1 MTKSSSARVER
12 RLEVQYRKVGDLRPY
27 DGNARKHSKRQI
39 RQIAK
44 SMDTFGFTQPILI
57 NTGLMVVAGHGRLE
71 AAKLR
76 GMAEVPTVML
86 PEMSEAETRAYILA
100 DNRLA
105 ELATW
110 DDYQLGV
117 ELEFLVESDFE
128 FEVTGFDTP
137 DLDKLLSG
145 ASASEER
152 VNLPEPDAP
161 AVSRL
166 GDLWTI
172 GNHRILCADAQD
184 TASYERLLGDERAQ
198 MVFTDPPFNVS
209 MRRYASGHNG
219 AKLHREFEMASGDM
233 TEAQYTDFLTN
244 VLKRV
249 AAFSEPG
256 SIHYVCIDWKHMG
269 EMLAAGRVAYTE
281 LKNLVVWGKTNF
293 GLGSFYRSQHELV
306 FVFKSGTG
314 KHINN
319 FGMGAKGRT
328 RSNLWTYAGANG
340 FRKGRREDLGDHP
353 TVKPV
358 QMVAD
363 AILDCSKPNGLILDA
378 FCGSGSTLLAAEQTK
393 RRGYAIE
400 IDPAYVD
407 VAIKRLEKATGEEAR
422 LETGETFAK
431 VAKRREAEK
440 EDE

>member
-1 MTKSSSARVER
+1 MTMSSSARIER
-12 RLEVQYRKVGDLRPY
+12 RLEVQYQKIGDLKPY
-27 DGNARKHSKRQI
+27 AGNARKHSKRQV
-39 RQIAK
+39 RQLAK
-44 SMDTFGFTQPILI
+44 SMDMFGFTQPILI
-57 NTGLMVVAGHGRLE
+57 NEDMMVLAGHGRLE
-71 AAKLR
+71 AAQLR
-76 GMAEVPTVML
+76 GMTEVPTIML
-86 PEMSEAETRAYILA
+86 PDMSEAETRAYILA

-110 DDYQLGV
+110 DDNQLGI
-117 ELEFLVESDFE
+117 ELNLLVEINFE
-128 FEVTGFDTP
+128 FEATGFDTP
-137 DLDKLLSG
+137 DVDRLFSNTPP
-145 ASASEER
+145 AEER

-166 GDLWTI
+166 GDLWAI
-172 GNHRILCADAQD
+172 GEHRILCADSQEA
-184 TASYERLLGDERAQ
+184 ASFDRLLDGERAQ

-209 MRRYASGHNG
+209 MRRYASGHGG

-233 TEAQYTDFLTN
+233 TEAQFTYFLTI
-244 VLKRV
+244 VLKHA
-249 AAFSEPG
+249 AAFSLSG

-281 LKNLVVWGKTNF
+281 LKNLAVWAKTNF

-400 IDPAYVD
+400 IDAAYVD
-407 VAIKRLEKATGEEAR
+407 VAIRRLEKATGQEAR
-422 LETGETFAK
+422 LDTGETFAM
-431 VAKRREAEK
+431 VAKRRLAEK